1 MGSTPADLENI
12 LNEAA
17 LITARRNGRF
27 IRMEEIEEAIRKV
40 EMGPAKKSKVVSEE
54 EKKLTAYH
62 EAGHAIVART
72 LPKHMPIHE
81 VTIIPRGRAGGYTM
95 YLPEDDKMFDTK
107 GSMYNHI
114 VSCMGGRVA
123 EKLKLDDVSIGASGD
138 IQKATSIAREMVTKY
153 GFSEKLGAVNYGGDE
168 EVFLGNDF
176 TAHKN
181 YSEHTAQEIDE
192 EIKRIIDEAYAQ
204 ATKILTEH
212 DETLERVAKAL
223 LLVETIDGEQFEALY
238 TGKMSAEDL
247 KESVD
252 KADEAKQAQ
261 NEKEAAEAEQLRK
274 EEEARLIEE
283 LEKYDGDYLRD
294 DMPEHGTLKEEEP
307 SQAEGDL
314 KEADSDEEEAQKEDE
329 GENEGKR

>member
-1 MGSTPADLENI
+1 
-12 LNEAA
+12 
-17 LITARRNGRF
+17 
-27 IRMEEIEEAIRKV
+27 
-40 EMGPAKKSKVVSEE
+40 
-54 EKKLTAYH
+54 
-62 EAGHAIVART
+62 
-72 LPKHMPIHE
+72 
-81 VTIIPRGRAGGYTM
+81 M

-123 EKLKLDDVSIGASGD
+123 EQLKLDDISIGASGD
-138 IQKATSIAREMVTKY
+138 IKQATSIAREMVTRY
-153 GFSEKLGAVNYGGDE
+153 GFSEKLGAVNYGGEE

-176 TAHKN
+176 TAHKT
-181 YSEHTAQEIDE
+181 YSEHTAQEIDD

-204 ATKILTEH
+204 ATKILAEH

-252 KADEAKQAQ
+252 KADEAKQVQ

-283 LEKYDGDYLRD
+283 LKKYDGDYLRD
-294 DMPEHGTLKEEEP
+294 DMPEHGTLKEEVP

-329 GENEGKR
+329 EENEGKR

>member
-1 MGSTPADLENI
+1 
-12 LNEAA
+12 
-17 LITARRNGRF
+17 
-27 IRMEEIEEAIRKV
+27 
-40 EMGPAKKSKVVSEE
+40 
-54 EKKLTAYH
+54 
-62 EAGHAIVART
+62 
-72 LPKHMPIHE
+72 
-81 VTIIPRGRAGGYTM
+81 M
-95 YLPEDDKMFDTK
+95 YLPEVDKIVRHQGLDVQ
-107 GSMYNHI
+107 HI

-123 EKLKLDDVSIGASGD
+123 EKLKLDDVSIGASG
-138 IQKATSIAREMVTKY
+138 ISKRLTSIAREMVTKY

-283 LEKYDGDYLRD
+283 LKKYDGDYLRVTCRS
-294 DMPEHGTLKEEEP
+294 MG
-307 SQAEGDL
+307 
-314 KEADSDEEEAQKEDE
+314 
-329 GENEGKR
+329 R

>member
-1 MGSTPADLENI
+1 
-12 LNEAA
+12 
-17 LITARRNGRF
+17 
-27 IRMEEIEEAIRKV
+27 
-40 EMGPAKKSKVVSEE
+40 
-54 EKKLTAYH
+54 
-62 EAGHAIVART
+62 
-72 LPKHMPIHE
+72 
-81 VTIIPRGRAGGYTM
+81 M

-123 EKLKLDDVSIGASGD
+123 EKLKLDDISIGASGD

-252 KADEAKQAQ
+252 KADEAKQVQ

-283 LEKYDGDYLRD
+283 LNKYDGDYLRD
-294 DMPEHGTLKEEEP
+294 DMPEHGTLKEEVP
-307 SQAEGDL
+307 SPAEGDL

-329 GENEGKR
+329 EENEGKR

>member
-1 MGSTPADLENI
+1 
-12 LNEAA
+12 
-17 LITARRNGRF
+17 
-27 IRMEEIEEAIRKV
+27 
-40 EMGPAKKSKVVSEE
+40 
-54 EKKLTAYH
+54 
-62 EAGHAIVART
+62 
-72 LPKHMPIHE
+72 
-81 VTIIPRGRAGGYTM
+81 M

-283 LEKYDGDYLRD
+283 LKKYDGDYLRD